1 MTQGLRNGEIGVV
14 ELHIFPHK
22 TDGHSTVSALDGRD
36 HGPPLTQIRLRC
48 GQTQLPADHRGQICL
63 LQIERRLIENGKG
76 QILNDAVRLHVAE
89 VSDFAEDARIGD
101 WLVTAQNDD
110 VRGDPQPLQLLHR
123 MLGGLGFVFAGRLQI
138 GDQRDMDKQGVARA
152 CFMSDLTDGLDKGL
166 ALYITD
172 GPADLGDHDISFCF
186 TADIVDEAFDLV
198 GDVGDGLHGGP
209 QILAPA
215 LLGDDVGVDFSCGEV
230 GVLV

>member
-1 MTQGLRNGEIGVV
+1 
-14 ELHIFPHK
+14 
-22 TDGHSTVSALDGRD
+22 
-36 HGPPLTQIRLRC
+36 
-48 GQTQLPADHRGQICL
+48 
-63 LQIERRLIENGKG
+63 
-76 QILNDAVRLHVAE
+76 
-89 VSDFAEDARIGD
+89 
-101 WLVTAQNDD
+101 
-110 VRGDPQPLQLLHR
+110 

-198 GDVGDGLHGGP
+198 WGMVCTVVPRYSPRRSLEMT
-209 QILAPA
+209 L
-215 LLGDDVGVDFSCGEV
+215 E
-230 GVLV
+230 

>member
-1 MTQGLRNGEIGVV
+1 MVLPGVLGRQDHSLNAAVAEAARDKNTVERGEAGIFCFRRNCFRVDPPDVHHGAKGEPGMTQGLRNGEIGVV

-36 HGPPLTQIRLRC
+36 HSPPLTQIRLRC
-48 GQTQLPADHRGQICL
+48 RQTQLPADHRGQICL

-110 VRGDPQPLQLLHR
+110 VRGDPSPCSS
-123 MLGGLGFVFAGRLQI
+123 FTECWV
-138 GDQRDMDKQGVARA
+138 
-152 CFMSDLTDGLDKGL
+152 GLDL
-166 ALYITD
+166 CSPD
-172 GPADLGDHDISFCF
+172 
-186 TADIVDEAFDLV
+186 AFR
-198 GDVGDGLHGGP
+198 
-209 QILAPA
+209 
-215 LLGDDVGVDFSCGEV
+215 
-230 GVLV
+230 

>member
-1 MTQGLRNGEIGVV
+1 MTQSGFTLQKSAILRKMPGSVIG
-14 ELHIFPHK
+14 
-22 TDGHSTVSALDGRD
+22 SS
-36 HGPPLTQIRLRC
+36 Q
-48 GQTQLPADHRGQICL
+48 
-63 LQIERRLIENGKG
+63 RRTMMSG
-76 QILNDAVRLHVAE
+76 
-89 VSDFAEDARIGD
+89 
-101 WLVTAQNDD
+101 
-110 VRGDPQPLQLLHR
+110 GDPQPLQLLHR

-198 GDVGDGLHGGP
+198 GDGGGWSARWSP
-209 QILAPA
+209 DTRPGAPWR
-215 LLGDDVGVDFSCGEV
+215 
-230 GVLV
+230 